1 MLIVYASDDEMLIC
15 TPDSEPQMLLEY
27 FEQGGRDLED
37 FDREVRRDGVI
48 NITPRLKVTF

>member
-1 MLIVYASDDEMLIC
+1 MLIIYSSHDEMLIC

-48 NITPRLKVTF
+48 NIIPRLKVSF